1 MRGGRRPV
9 LFPDVKVGM
18 IFRRLAL
25 QREQD
30 RAAWRFPQEKSAARE
45 EMRHLCLSLIPKLRC
60 KFLCS
65 SVKSPKG
72 SEPQ

>member
-1 MRGGRRPV
+1 MHIHTMGRKQV
-9 LFPDVKVGM
+9 FILCHLFVQVS
-18 IFRRLAL
+18 L

-45 EMRHLCLSLIPKLRC
+45 EMRHLCLSLISKLRC

-65 SVKSPKG
+65 SVKSSYHFPT
-72 SEPQ
+72 